1 MLSYGEQ
8 HWRTKIQSPPD
19 ILARFWE
26 TEREKESE
34 REIMRGKKGKERPR
48 KLKWKVVKLRWVL
61 HFGLKYFRLK
71 QMEP

>member
-34 REIMRGKKGKERPR
+34 REIMKGKEGEERPR
-48 KLKWKVVKLRWVL
+48 KLK
-61 HFGLKYFRLK
+61 
-71 QMEP
+71 